1 MFLKQVDK
9 TTSKSTKSKNNSPEK
24 TTFVKK
30 EDILV
35 RSYDC
40 TPVHKASIAETHRSE
55 GSSEYNLSNSSLN
68 ILQHND
74 NPDLE
79 QTKLSFPANSLVT
92 TLKSKLNTRSEKF
105 NASSD

>member
-1 MFLKQVDK
+1 MPFNQ
-9 TTSKSTKSKNNSPEK
+9 STLIKPQ
-24 TTFVKK
+24 
-30 EDILV
+30 
-35 RSYDC
+35 DC
-40 TPVHKASIAETHRSE
+40 TTVHNASIAETHRSE

-79 QTKLSFPANSLVT
+79 QTILSFPANSLVT
-92 TLKSKLNTRSEKF
+92 TLKSKINTRSEKF